1 MAEDGYMLMIW
12 AVTKYGEGRHLDSIA
27 PAEQVKY
34 RKVWNLFLVRNW
46 VDRVIGELCGFSDL
60 RSGVDVDQNIDSF
73 ALSKDI
79 SYTTVSPLDQLCWD
93 FGDFVV
99 FNP

>member
-1 MAEDGYMLMIW
+1 MLMIW
-12 AVTKYGEGRHLDSIA
+12 SVNKYGEGRHLASIA

-34 RKVWNLFLVRNW
+34 RKVWDLFLVRNW
-46 VDRVIGELCGFSDL
+46 VDRVIGELCYLPDL
-60 RSGVDVDQNIDSF
+60 RIGVDVDQDIDSF

-79 SYTTVSPLDQLCWD
+79 SYATISTIDQLCWD
-93 FGDFVV
+93 FGDYMA